1 MTHPNHVVNRAW
13 LIANNKEQ
21 EFETWC
27 KEQEIPVSNPWSLHF
42 YINKIKRADE
52 VKKMTSSFSNFNGFF
67 VEWYDQNIGSC
78 RVFNKSEE
86 KARELFANLKSKM
99 VVELFKL
106 ENGKLKKIG

>member
-1 MTHPNHVVNRAW
+1 MIIDNLSNQAW

-21 EFETWC
+21 DFETWC

-67 VEWYDQNIGSC
+67 VEWYGQNCGLC
-78 RVFNKSEE
+78 WVFNKSEKE
-86 KARELFANLKSKM
+86 ARELFAKLKSKM

-106 ENGKLKKIG
+106 ENGKLEKIG

>member
-42 YINKIKRADE
+42 YINKIKRAE
-52 VKKMTSSFSNFNGFF
+52 EERKMTSSFSNFNGFF
-67 VEWYDQNIGSC
+67 VVWYGQNCGPC
-78 RVFNKSEE
+78 WVFNKSEKE
-86 KARELFANLKSKM
+86 ARELFANLKSKM
-99 VVELFKL
+99 FVELFKSQD
-106 ENGKLKKIG
+106 GKSKKIG

>member
-27 KEQEIPVSNPWSLHF
+27 KKQEIPSANPWSLHF
-42 YINKIKRADE
+42 YINSLQRAVE
-52 VKKMTSSFSNFNGFF
+52 ERKMTSSFSNSNGFF
-67 VEWYDQNIGSC
+67 VEWYGQNCGLC
-78 RVFNKSEE
+78 WVFNKSEKE
-86 KARELFANLKSKM
+86 ARELFAKLKSKM

-106 ENGKLKKIG
+106 ENGKLEKIG